1 MLTDIRQIKGCQ
13 DLLRRIS
20 ELEETVQILKD
31 SLAEQASPLKA
42 FGAVKRNTA
51 YELGS
56 TLFNSDGDNIDFN
69 WFMECTKA
77 GTTGA
82 ENITIPADAQQGTVI
97 TDGEVEWTLLP
108 ADNSYKYDGQTDIGG
123 GSGECCPTRQVKTVD
138 VTLAASGWN
147 TTDNTYSYSNDLIQE
162 DSVIILTLK
171 NGATREA
178 AKAYQLA
185 DVYCESQSAGNIK
198 IVSYGTLPTIDITAT
213 IVII

>member
-82 ENITIPADAQQGTVI
+82 ENITIPDDAQHGTVI
-97 TDGEVEWTLLP
+97 TDGEVEWTLSP
-108 ADNSYKYDGQTDIGG
+108 AGSGYEYDGPIDIGG
-123 GSGECCPTRQVKTVD
+123 GSGECCPTRQVKTID
-138 VTLAASGWN
+138 VTLTANEWN